1 MTVVDASVLV
11 DALVVNGPAGD
22 AARAALAERD
32 TLHVPTIFPAEVTS
46 AVRGLCARHELDP
59 GRARGAL
66 AQLAVLRTVEYPFG
80 PFLDRVWELRA
91 NVTVYDGWYVALAES
106 LGCQLITAD
115 SRLARAGGAR
125 CPFVDVQ
132 GS

>member
-1 MTVVDASVLV
+1 MLV
-11 DALVVNGPAGD
+11 DALVVIGPAGE
-22 AARAALAERD
+22 AARAALADRE

-46 AVRGLCARHELDP
+46 AVRGLCARQELDP

-91 NVTVYDGWYVALAES
+91 SVTVYDAWYVALAES
-106 LGCQLITAD
+106 LDCQLITAD
-115 SRLARAGGAR
+115 SGLARADGAR
-125 CPFVDVQ
+125 CPIIDVRA
-132 GS
+132 S